1 MRLTPLSRACG
12 QTLARDLPPTGP
24 NRIPLLRTGTV
35 ITPRFQRALGEHG
48 IHALWVEDGLSEGIE
63 PVELLPEPVRAET
76 AAKVASALD
85 EPGSSGT
92 SAQAAARSASGS
104 QCSQSRSMSEPW
116 RRSRIPALRRRRN
129 RPNGRVSGTAWS
141 ASAA

>member
-24 NRIPLLRTGTV
+24 NRIPLLRQGHAS

-48 IHALWVEDGLSEGIE
+48 IHALWVEDALSEGIE

-76 AAKVASALD
+76 AAKVASRARRGARRD
-85 EPGSSGT
+85 RRQP
-92 SAQAAARSASGS
+92 AAARPTSSPSCATSS
-104 QCSQSRSMSEPW
+104 
-116 RRSRIPALRRRRN
+116 
-129 RPNGRVSGTAWS
+129 T
-141 ASAA
+141 